1 MLGHDP
7 AVAMADPIVSEAAP
21 LSFQEAMQV
30 AARWLAAWRAE
41 TRRAEA
47 QDAEAWCAGDQG
59 TESQDAEAWCARD
72 QGTEAPDVETREASS
87 LAGQLAALLAHHDGR
102 RGFFVVALTSDDPL
116 LDAPPAPVLAC
127 LRGAGAAVVDL
138 TVRNLAMSTAIL
150 LEHRRN
156 NNEDLANGSLRVQ
169 RRCQG
174 LLRQLDPAA
183 VRQRL
188 EQLLEATEG
197 HGPDLAFLER
207 WSYDA
212 AQRQAVAA
220 VVAVTIGNQR
230 QGAAGGRGMRRMS
243 E

>member
-7 AVAMADPIVSEAAP
+7 AVAMAEPIVSEAVP

-41 TRRAEA
+41 AQRAEA
-47 QDAEAWCAGDQG
+47 QDVGAWCAGDQG
-59 TESQDAEAWCARD
+59 IESQDAA
-72 QGTEAPDVETREASS
+72 TREAPS

-102 RGFFVVALTSDDPL
+102 RGFFVVALTGDDPL

-138 TVRNLAMSTAIL
+138 TVRNLAMSTAML

-207 WSYDA
+207 WGYDA

-230 QGAAGGRGMRRMS
+230 QGAAGGRGMRRIS

>member
-7 AVAMADPIVSEAAP
+7 TVAMAEPIVSEAAP

-30 AARWLAAWRAE
+30 AARWLAAWR
-41 TRRAEA
+41 TEA
-47 QDAEAWCAGDQG
+47 RCAGARCAGDQ
-59 TESQDAEAWCARD
+59 DAA
-72 QGTEAPDVETREASS
+72 T
-87 LAGQLAALLAHHDGR
+87 LAEQLAVLLAHHDGR
-102 RGFFVVALTSDDPL
+102 RGFFVVALTGDDPL

-138 TVRNLAMSTAIL
+138 TVRNLAMSTAML
-150 LEHRRN
+150 LEHRRRHD
-156 NNEDLANGSLRVQ
+156 EESASGSLRVQ

-174 LLRQLDPAA
+174 LLRQLDPVA

-188 EQLLEATEG
+188 EQLMEATEG
-197 HGPDLAFLER
+197 HGPDVAFLER
-207 WSYDA
+207 WGYDA

-220 VVAVTIGNQR
+220 VVAATIGNQR
-230 QGAAGGRGMRRMS
+230 QGAAGGRGMRRIS

>member
-7 AVAMADPIVSEAAP
+7 TVAMADLIVSEAAP

-41 TRRAEA
+41 ARCVEAQGVGTQRTGTQGAENRHAEA
-47 QDAEAWCAGDQG
+47 QGA
-59 TESQDAEAWCARD
+59 ESQDAA
-72 QGTEAPDVETREASS
+72 TREAPS

-102 RGFFVVALTSDDPL
+102 RGFFVVALTGDDPL

-138 TVRNLAMSTAIL
+138 TVRNLAMSTAMH
-150 LEHRRN
+150 LEHRRRHD
-156 NNEDLANGSLRVQ
+156 EESASGSLRVQ

-174 LLRQLDPAA
+174 LLRQLDPEA

-188 EQLLEATEG
+188 ELLLEATEG
-197 HGPDLAFLER
+197 QGPDVAFLER
-207 WSYDA
+207 WGYDA
-212 AQRQAVAA
+212 AQRQAIAA
-220 VVAVTIGNQR
+220 VVATGCR
-230 QGAAGGRGMRRMS
+230 HH
-243 E
+243 

>member
-7 AVAMADPIVSEAAP
+7 TVAMADPIVSEAAP

-30 AARWLAAWRAE
+30 AARWLAAWR
-41 TRRAEA
+41 TEA
-47 QDAEAWCAGDQG
+47 QNAAALAE
-59 TESQDAEAWCARD
+59 
-72 QGTEAPDVETREASS
+72 
-87 LAGQLAALLAHHDGR
+87 QLAALLAHHDGR
-102 RGFFVVALTSDDPL
+102 RGFFVVALTGDDPL

-138 TVRNLAMSTAIL
+138 TVRNLAMSTAML
-150 LEHRRN
+150 LEHRRRHD
-156 NNEDLANGSLRVQ
+156 EESASGSLRVQ

-174 LLRQLDPAA
+174 LLRQLDPEA

-197 HGPDLAFLER
+197 QGPDVAFLER
-207 WSYDA
+207 WDYDA
-212 AQRQAVAA
+212 AQRQAIAAVAA
-220 VVAVTIGNQR
+220 ATTANQR